1 MTHAELL
8 DLLREARDFM
18 HQAAISRGPCP
29 DCTECD
35 LRDTII
41 AKADAALAAP
51 EAEERVDSA
60 TPVVEWAKN
69 PQTLEWYA
77 KMSPFFVEVHY
88 NNGWKWAV
96 VSSGEAPSEAEA
108 KAAAITAA
116 RGMK

>member
-1 MTHAELL
+1 MTNAELI
-8 DLLREARDFM
+8 DLLREAREMLGNYLDNPIRPRPRFPLFDR
-18 HQAAISRGPCP
+18 I
-29 DCTECD
+29 
-35 LRDTII
+35 
-41 AKADAALAAP
+41 DAALAEH

-108 KAAAITAA
+108 KAAAIAA
-116 RGMK
+116 AKGMK